1 MDAQGA
7 GFAFTNADMDF
18 SHVFD
23 TVPQQQQVSMK
34 PTGGETSGFFFGD
47 EGVDTAASFI
57 DAAVFS
63 NTSQQ
68 ATYAAQAL
76 VVQLRVKRF
85 VREATSHS
93 SPTSSR
99 YIAHE
104 KYRFWITPLGPLQHG
119 TAR

>member
-1 MDAQGA
+1 
-7 GFAFTNADMDF
+7 
-18 SHVFD
+18 
-23 TVPQQQQVSMK
+23 VPQQQQVSMK

-76 VVQLRVKRF
+76 VSTVTCQKIRPRSDFSLKPNFLSVY
-85 VREATSHS
+85 S
-93 SPTSSR
+93 S
-99 YIAHE
+99 
-104 KYRFWITPLGPLQHG
+104 
-119 TAR
+119 